1 MRIQGNQEQVSP
13 EMNTDMMP
21 NDNEPIQGSIQALDP
36 LNRMPP
42 GHSLTGSEGKWAWEK
57 PPRFTNPEEAIDFV
71 IDQLETPD
79 VESDML
85 NLMTAGISIEEIVET
100 VALGGFATGHYT
112 PDVAELIKAPIAM
125 YLAGLAVEN
134 EIPPKMFNT
143 ETGMPPSNEQVSDAQ
158 IMNIMQDREPE
169 RIDAINMAMD
179 EQNQAMLE
187 QDQINNQSF
196 LSAELDN
203 KPEEIADAAIS

>member
-42 GHSLTGSEGKWAWEK
+42 GHSLTSPQGKWAWEK
-57 PPRFTNPEEAIDFV
+57 PPRFTDPEEAIDFI

-158 IMNIMQDREPE
+158 VMNIMQDREPE
-169 RIDAINMAMD
+169 RINAINMAMD